1 MLVTIPTITMAATYM
16 AGVIMGKF
24 TTAPHFVILSVDNI
38 FDDKS
43 YRKLGNLNSSL
54 PPPETRV
61 ALARKGRSW
70 VGCGMNIVDLRPGL
84 QVLHPQFGLGEVKVL
99 TETNAEVLFNEGR
112 KTLAGQQVAELK
124 QAEPRARIE
133 GLEKP
138 LRDLIAEVVGV
149 TAEKLNLIVDREEFT
164 PQLAPKWVGG
174 KVVLH
179 PNDATLATKEIELE
193 IFFRKIVLVRDYL
206 RVLEQKINAH
216 PKLNDAERVELQY
229 YITKSYGSLTTFN
242 LLFKEKEQTF

>member
-1 MLVTIPTITMAATYM
+1 M
-16 AGVIMGKF
+16 K
-24 TTAPHFVILSVDNI
+24 
-38 FDDKS
+38 
-43 YRKLGNLNSSL
+43 
-54 PPPETRV
+54 
-61 ALARKGRSW
+61 
-70 VGCGMNIVDLRPGL
+70 IVDLRPGL
-84 QVLHPQFGLGEVKVL
+84 QVLHPQYGLGEVKLL
-99 TETNAEVLFNEGR
+99 TEKTAEVLFNEGR
-112 KTLAGQQVAELK
+112 KTLTEELVAELK
-124 QAEPRARIE
+124 PGEPRAKLE

-138 LRDLIAEVVGV
+138 LRDLIAEVVDA
-149 TAEKLNLIVDREEFT
+149 TAERLNLKVDADEFS
-164 PQLAPKWVGG
+164 PQLAPRWVGG

-216 PKLNDAERVELQY
+216 PKLNDAERIELQY